1 MKLNELKSKLDF
13 YVDSIY
19 QKGYDLGYETVLEEF
34 DQIADA
40 IWNKGLETDAEVL
53 RMVIAS
59 VRKGASEE
67 NL

>member
-40 IWNKGLETDAEVL
+40 IWNKGLETDAEIL

>member
-1 MKLNELKSKLDF
+1 MNINELKSKLDF

-19 QKGYDLGYETVLEEF
+19 QKGYDLGYESAIEEF
-34 DQIADA
+34 DQIADGL
-40 IWNKGLETDAEVL
+40 WNRKLESEAEIL

-59 VRKGASEE
+59 VRRTSSEE

>member
-1 MKLNELKSKLDF
+1 MNINELKSKLDF

-19 QKGYDLGYETVLEEF
+19 QKGYDLGYESVLEEF
-34 DQIADA
+34 DNIADA